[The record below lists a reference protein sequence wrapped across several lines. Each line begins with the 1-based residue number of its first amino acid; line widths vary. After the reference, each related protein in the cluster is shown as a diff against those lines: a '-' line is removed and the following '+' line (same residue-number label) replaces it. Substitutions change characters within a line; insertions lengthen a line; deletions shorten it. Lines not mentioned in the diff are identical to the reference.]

1 VIRLSTKTFDTRIF
15 TNVVFVRFIKIE
27 NAFASAAHPVA
38 TYTIRANKIGS
49 SFYTII
55 DFIRLLLRESSK
67 KPRVSGRNRKFG
79 SVGGSAPSLHGTYL
93 YEAS

>member
-38 TYTIRANKIGS
+38 TYTILANKI
-49 SFYTII
+49 
-55 DFIRLLLRESSK
+55 
-67 KPRVSGRNRKFG
+67 
-79 SVGGSAPSLHGTYL
+79 
-93 YEAS
+93 